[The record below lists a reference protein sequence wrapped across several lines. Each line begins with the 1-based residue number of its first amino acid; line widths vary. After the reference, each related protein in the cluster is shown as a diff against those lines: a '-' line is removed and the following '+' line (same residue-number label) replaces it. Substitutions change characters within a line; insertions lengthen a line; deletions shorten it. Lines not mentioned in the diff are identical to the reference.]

1 MNFENDLEQ
10 NPNSYDDGH
19 DSDLEA
25 RLYAEIHFSNNIIG
39 EETNSTT
46 NNQPADT
53 PSSGFKK
60 IDNDGPTEKVVNE
73 PVQTQNSSANN
84 GSNNS
89 AVPPSI
95 AIAQNESETNKN
107 NKTSQKRSAVND
119 SDELNESNKKR
130 KPSHNNESGSNKQVK
145 EYVQPE
151 DSNKIINPYNK
162 NVSHTPAVGMQLLDK
177 EFIDLLFGKRSNN
190 KKKIKTTSKQAKQK
204 KNVKQTNNKVQQ
216 QNKTQANTSRVVIE
230 NERTYTDVPMDK
242 GIPQNSFL
250 ESSSVIDISSEDST
264 EDDSKYNT
272 TIATDKKLGKK
283 KAAVMESEDS
293 LSDSEESIFEVPV
306 PPKPA
311 PPIIELKDS
320 GSEVDS
326 GSESDDDSSS
336 SDSSISHKSM
346 TQNKGDQSLNSTTAT
361 TDNEYNTDATINEPD
376 NIVLNCTEIERGVS
390 SLSEIKEMSQSSSK
404 KQPSLNAR
412 DNTPDVEKQQSSSHS
427 SDMCRSK
434 EPQNQSNNSFRKEK
448 VSSTSNKKQSES
460 GRNSKTLSNE
470 EYFFQPMNAAMKAF
484 YNESW
489 GGENFDMDKLKNKMS
504 SDPKKWAILNDDI
517 VASFV
522 KRKRY
527 FGMVC
532 SRCHKDGHRQNQC
545 TEIRKLPT
553 CHMCGLTGHTEVS
566 CPKKICLTC
575 GQKQN
580 MYRKTCENC
589 RKISCSRCQS
599 RGHLSHDCPDLWRR
613 YHQTI
618 NKGNAEPPDN
628 LRLIFKSRNELQCC
642 NCARKGHVSAVCNKL
657 RWSQHFPN
665 PEHVTNYNGPAYFQD
680 NEPSRNANDTIESST
695 NRSSI
700 CNSSFNIDNTVDS
713 LINLD
718 SRCEASSQNQSLA
731 TSPAN
736 TVREPGKPWS
746 FEVKPKLIDES
757 ATLKTSTLMLDM
769 RDKNALNDYGNW
781 TYLVKFLNSL
791 VAVTPAEFMM
801 QQYGKQVKIRMKC
814 IKKYQ
819 KHITQLI
826 QQYAS
831 RNNNERSHMLMTCER
846 RIFKVTNTLT
856 EKLNELK
863 DLNEDP
869 IKLYEES
876 KQLNWELMNKE
887 NRVLDSLD
895 YSLKVSRLAHC
906 QRKLLMT
913 LYREGFL
920 DDSLKKLRRIYKNL
934 TTTKQYIK
942 KPHKM
947 MAFKNFFPYLHYFNN
962 VFSPHEHSELNTAM
976 RKFQEHSARCDRLKN
991 NPLLFP
997 QNHHGLSN
1005 ESNQNVSS
1013 SNNIAALEMPST
1025 SYIPPLLPNYT
1036 PAANRSQGRP
1046 KTTRETQRNSAEHLK
1061 YLKKHPRGLFLESVQ
1076 NNKKGPKSK
1085 LTKKMNNFQEETK
1098 RLIDTAKELNLPHL
1112 HKHIDILQKKMQ
1124 NEIYVYEKDVKLLQQ
1139 HVNEELK
1146 RRGERRR

>member
-791 VAVTPAEFMM
+791 VAVTPAEFMR
-801 QQYGKQVKIRMKC
+801 QQYG
-814 IKKYQ
+814 
-819 KHITQLI
+819 
-826 QQYAS
+826 
-831 RNNNERSHMLMTCER
+831 
-846 RIFKVTNTLT
+846 
-856 EKLNELK
+856 
-863 DLNEDP
+863 
-869 IKLYEES
+869 
-876 KQLNWELMNKE
+876 
-887 NRVLDSLD
+887 
-895 YSLKVSRLAHC
+895 
-906 QRKLLMT
+906 
-913 LYREGFL
+913 
-920 DDSLKKLRRIYKNL
+920 
-934 TTTKQYIK
+934 KQYIK